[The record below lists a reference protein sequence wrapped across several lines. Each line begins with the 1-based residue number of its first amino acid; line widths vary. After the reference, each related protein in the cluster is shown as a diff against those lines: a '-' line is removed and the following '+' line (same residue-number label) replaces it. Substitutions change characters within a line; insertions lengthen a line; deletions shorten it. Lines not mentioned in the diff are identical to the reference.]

1 MSVILAIDQS
11 TSATKALLFSKT
23 GNLLDKTVVPHTQI
37 YPQPGWVE
45 HDAAEIYRHTLQA
58 VTTLLA
64 RNKDQQDS
72 LMCLSL
78 TNQRE
83 TIVVFDEATGEPLY
97 NAIVWQ
103 CHGAKRFVRNWKRRG
118 MAPWFKPKPAS
129 RLTPIS
135 RHPN

>member
-103 CHGAKRFVRNWKRRG
+103 CRRG
-118 MAPWFKPKPAS
+118 EAISSCRILTRSPAARAGRADVVRRNHGKAS
-129 RLTPIS
+129 E
-135 RHPN
+135 